1 MISPGW
7 GGCRGMGNKE
17 TGGGIQLTILHP
29 WNLYMIYR
37 EKLDFPG
44 GSVVNNLLAVQEVWE
59 EPQVRFLGREDPVE
73 KEMAPHSSILA

>member
-1 MISPGW
+1 
-7 GGCRGMGNKE
+7 MGNKE

-73 KEMAPHSSILA
+73 KEMATHSRILA